1 MQLFGVPSILI
12 IVQANVGI
20 VFIVFIVFVP
30 IRIVHVSF
38 FYKKGENGRAG
49 CALLQTMA
57 CTCFQMGDVDSTV

>member
-12 IVQANVGI
+12 IVQANVG
-20 VFIVFIVFVP
+20 IVFIVFVP